1 MQIAYLIAGDEINLL
16 AEQGEFS
23 SLEAKRLARIGLA
36 NYFASALVMP
46 YAEFLQT
53 AEQLEYDIE
62 LLGNAFQQG
71 FEATCHRLST
81 LQKANARGVPFFFIR
96 VDKAGNISKRQSAT
110 DFHFSRIGGSCP
122 LWNVYDAFE
131 QPGKILTQVAAMPDG
146 RAYLWIARSI
156 THHYGGYGAPSKT
169 FSIGL
174 GCDLQH
180 AERLVYSRGLDLKD
194 RQRFTPIG
202 AGCKVCP
209 RESCPQRAFPA
220 AGSELQINENVSEFT
235 PYSMQES

>member
-146 RAYLWIARSI
+146 RAYLWITRSI

-180 AERLVYSRGLDLKD
+180 AERLVYSKSLNLKD
-194 RQRFTPIG
+194 RQSFTPIG

-209 RESCPQRAFPA
+209 RENCPQRAFPA
-220 AGSELQINENVSEFT
+220 AGSELHINEDVSEFT
-235 PYSMQES
+235 PYSMH